1 MMKKYLTLLSIT
13 LLAVFA
19 LAACQSAVATVP
31 AASNT
36 STANSSAASTQTAVP
51 TDHPTVAA
59 TAVPTAAS
67 PTQSSADLA
76 VKTVK
81 DYFAALQSADFKS
94 ASGLLSNFS
103 LTVDGMTRGDGAAE
117 LQALAA
123 QGAKWSDLQVK
134 DTQVSDEKTIL
145 VHVLYQLAGKDPKTG
160 AVSTAQKD
168 ELWPVRLENSKWLYN
183 RNNLIDYHTL
193 DVDSKTTSG
202 LTVKP
207 RQLTRYSDHMRLS
220 MLVQN
225 GTNEAIVWGQTN
237 ETIAVFTF
245 GSQQVEADKTRLI
258 FDSLRSYP
266 EATIDLKGYFQTYPD
281 SVVLRQWK
289 NIKTAPWYTFQLSE

>member
-19 LAACQSAVATVP
+19 LAACQSAAATVP
-31 AASNT
+31 AARST
-36 STANSSAASTQTAVP
+36 STGNPSAASTQTAVP
-51 TDHPTVAA
+51 TDQPTVAA

-94 ASGLLSNFS
+94 AGELLSNFS

-145 VHVLYQLAGKDPKTG
+145 VHVLYLLASKDPKTG

-183 RNNLIDYHTL
+183 RNNLVDYHTL
-193 DVDSKTTSG
+193 DVDAKTTSG

-237 ETIAVFTF
+237 ETMAVFTF
-245 GSQQVEADKTRLI
+245 GSQQVEAEKTRLI

-266 EATIDLKGYFQTYPD
+266 EATIDIKGYFQTYPD